1 MSLIKIT
8 DQPIDTDKLTKSL
21 IHPEFGGVDIF
32 IGNIRKFTDEIET
45 EKIEYTTYKNMA
57 EKEMQKLADQVL
69 AKGMDVVMVHRVG
82 ELELADVAVFI
93 GVAAP
98 HRAEA
103 FENCQ
108 YLIDQL
114 KKTVPIWKKEYD
126 RDKIRWGGLGE

>member
-1 MSLIKIT
+1 MSLIKIV
-8 DQPIDTDKLTKSL
+8 DEPIDTEVLTKSL
-21 IHPEFGGVDIF
+21 IHNEFGGVDIF
-32 IGNIRKFTDEIET
+32 IGNIRQYTDDIET
-45 EKIEYTTYKNMA
+45 EKIEYSTYKAMA
-57 EKEMQKLADQVL
+57 EKEMQKLADTVL

-82 ELELADVAVFI
+82 ELQLGDIAVLI

-108 YLIDQL
+108 MLIDSL

-126 RDKIRWGGLGE
+126 KDKIRWGGLE

>member
-1 MSLIKIT
+1 MSLVKIV
-8 DQPIDTDKLTKSL
+8 DKPIDVDSLTKSL
-21 IHPEFGGVDIF
+21 IHNEYGGIDTFLGTIREFTGDIQ
-32 IGNIRKFTDEIET
+32 T
-45 EKIEYTTYKNMA
+45 EKIEYTTYKKMA
-57 EKEMQKLADQVL
+57 EKEMQKLADIVL

-82 ELELADVAVFI
+82 ELQLGEIAVFI

-108 YLIDQL
+108 MLIDRL

-126 RDKIRWGGLGE
+126 KDKIRWGGLEE

>member
-1 MSLIKIT
+1 MSIVKIVEE
-8 DQPIDTDKLTKSL
+8 PIDVAGLTESL
-21 IHPEFGGVDIF
+21 MHDEYGGIDTF
-32 IGNIRKFTDEIET
+32 IGTIRQFTDEVET

-57 EKEMQKLADQVL
+57 EKEMHKLANIVL
-69 AKGMDVVMVHRVG
+69 DKGMDVVMVHRVG
-82 ELELADVAVFI
+82 ELALGEVAVFI

-108 YLIDQL
+108 MLIDTL

-126 RDKIRWGGLGE
+126 KDKIRWGGLGE

>member
-1 MSLIKIT
+1 MSLIKIV
-8 DQPIDTDKLTKSL
+8 DEPIDTEALTKSL
-21 IHPEFGGVDIF
+21 IHNEFGGVDIF
-32 IGNIRKFTDEIET
+32 IGNIRQYTDDIET
-45 EKIEYTTYKNMA
+45 EKIEYSTYKAMA
-57 EKEMQKLADQVL
+57 EKEMQKLADKVL

-82 ELELADVAVFI
+82 ELQLGDIAVFI

-108 YLIDQL
+108 MLIDSL

-126 RDKIRWGGLGE
+126 KDKIRWGGLE